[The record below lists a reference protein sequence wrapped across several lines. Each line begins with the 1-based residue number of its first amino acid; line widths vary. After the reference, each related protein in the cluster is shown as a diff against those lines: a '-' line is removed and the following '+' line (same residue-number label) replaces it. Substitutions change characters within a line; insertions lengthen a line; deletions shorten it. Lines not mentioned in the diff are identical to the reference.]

1 VTDFLRPAMARVDE
15 ISQNRRDC
23 PARGDVGSAVRAA
36 GGFPTLG
43 GGARANASAPAR
55 GDRAPRQAVV

>member
-1 VTDFLRPAMARVDE
+1 MTDFLRPAMARVDE

-43 GGARANASAPAR
+43 GGARANAAAAALADHAPE
-55 GDRAPRQAVV
+55 QAAV